1 MNNHISSKDKL
12 LEQASQ
18 YIGVRRLP
26 ELYQV
31 YELDTEK
38 PLAACRIDTEAND
51 MITTHL
57 RDNLVKAYYVYG
69 KSLGRYQ

>member
-18 YIGVRRLP
+18 YIAVRRLP
-26 ELYQV
+26 ELYQL
-31 YELDTEK
+31 YEPDTGK
-38 PLAACRIDTEAND
+38 PLATCQIDKEVND
-51 MITTHL
+51 MMNTYL